1 MTIRGHRFLFFLIAV
16 FSAPTFFNS
25 PATAQ
30 VSRPGDTTL
39 RLSRR
44 EAMDVALRSNPALLA
59 SNERVGQARAGVV
72 SATAFADPTLAI
84 DRALQTQPFD
94 PRTSHASDQAI
105 GATIPLPG
113 RRNLRRS
120 VATADLK
127 VAEFDYTQLRQ
138 QVAFETAQAY
148 DALLVAMKHREDLE
162 QAKVLATDFLAK
174 TRARF
179 QAGTVPRLDVLK
191 AEVEVDGADN
201 DLIANTGAIAAAR
214 AALNRLLGRNGG
226 APLEPTDTLEVPAS
240 IAEIEQLEKMAEE
253 SRPELKSIAAQ
264 IEGARAAT
272 TLAKQYWLPDLAVSL
287 ERNAVQGIQTTYTS
301 AIGFGFPLFFWQHNA
316 GDLAVA
322 QHREAELTATV
333 SDLRSQVSVEVQ
345 TAYTNA
351 STALRQAIF
360 IRDHLLPEAREVYRI
375 ASATYGLG
383 GSSALELLDAKRT
396 LLDAQDQYAEAL
408 GAANDAQAALEL
420 AIGNS
425 LPTVKPGE
433 HP

>member
-1 MTIRGHRFLFFLIAV
+1 MTIRGHRFLFFLIAAV
-16 FSAPTFFNS
+16 AAPTLRS
-25 PATAQ
+25 D
-30 VSRPGDTTL
+30 DTTL

-44 EAMDVALRSNPALLA
+44 QAVDLALTSNPALLA
-59 SNERVGQARAGVV
+59 ANARVAQARAGVV
-72 SATAFADPTLAI
+72 TATAFADPTLGLDVAT
-84 DRALQTQPFD
+84 QTEPFN
-94 PRTSHASDQAI
+94 PRTAHSSDQAI
-105 GATIPLPG
+105 GFTIPLPG
-113 RRNLRRS
+113 RRNLRGA

-127 VAEFDYTQLRQ
+127 VAQFDYTQLRQ
-138 QVAFETAQAY
+138 QVASQTAQAY
-148 DALLVAMKHREDLE
+148 DALLVAMKHREDLQ
-162 QAKVLATDFLAK
+162 QAKELAQDFLAK

-191 AEVEVDGADN
+191 AEVELDGADN

-214 AALNRLLGRNGG
+214 AALNRALGRNGG
-226 APLEPTDTLEVPAS
+226 APLEVTDTLEIPAS
-240 IAEIEQLEKMAEE
+240 IAEMEGLEKIAEA
-253 SRPELKSIAAQ
+253 SRPELMSAAAQ

-272 TLAKQYWLPDLAVSL
+272 HLAKQYWLPDLAVGL
-287 ERNAVQGIQTTYTS
+287 ERNAVDGFPTTYTTS
-301 AIGFGFPLFFWQHNA
+301 VGFGFPLFFWQHNA
-316 GDLAVA
+316 GELAA
-322 QHREAELTATV
+322 ARHREAELNATA

-420 AIGNS
+420 AIGS
-425 LPTVKPGE
+425 PLPTVKPGVQ
-433 HP
+433 P

>member
-1 MTIRGHRFLFFLIAV
+1 MFLCAALAA
-16 FSAPTFFNS
+16 APNPFFNS
-25 PATAQ
+25 NAAAQ
-30 VSRPGDTTL
+30 TPRSGDTTL

-44 EAMDVALRSNPALLA
+44 QAVDLALTSNPALLA
-59 SNERVGQARAGVV
+59 ANARIGQAHAGVV

-94 PRTSHASDQAI
+94 PRTAHASDQAV

-113 RRNLRRS
+113 RRNLRRA

-127 VAEFDYTQLRQ
+127 VAEFDYAQLRQ
-138 QVAFETAQAY
+138 QVASETAQGY

-162 QAKVLATDFLAK
+162 QAKKLAEEFLAE

-179 QAGTVPRLDVLK
+179 SAGTVPRLDVLK
-191 AEVEVDGADN
+191 AEVELDGADN

-226 APLEPTDTLEVPAS
+226 APVEATDTLEIPGS
-240 IAEIEQLEKMAEE
+240 IAAIEALEKMAEE
-253 SRPELKSIAAQ
+253 SRPELRSVAAQ

-272 TLAKQYWLPDLAVSL
+272 HLAKQYWLPDLAVSL
-287 ERNAVQGIQTTYTS
+287 ERNAANGIQTTYTT
-301 AIGFGFPLFFWQHNA
+301 AVGFGFPLFFWQHNA
-316 GDLAVA
+316 GELAA
-322 QHREAELTATV
+322 ARHREEELNATA
-333 SDLRSQVSVEVQ
+333 SDVRSQVSVEVE

-375 ASATYGLG
+375 ASASYRLG

-396 LLDAQDQYAEAL
+396 LLDAEEQYAEAL

-420 AIGNS
+420 AVGNP
-425 LPTVKPGE
+425 LPTAKPGE